1 MKDFLVQL
9 DWFWFRHGTFILFSI
24 VVLLV
29 ILAIGFYPTWKDSR
43 ARKRKERAEA
53 ELLKSR
59 EQVLREWIS
68 KMTAQGFRQQ
78 PILGYVDFYDF
89 KKGFGFLRDKKG
101 GSYYVSR
108 ESFEN
113 FEAPE
118 AGQYYYFFAQR
129 KIKDKHATVISM
141 TRDPARYEQR
151 HVSAK
156 GASRV
161 MCSACGHTMTPRA
174 VFSCGCYVGSCC
186 PFCGAVYKDP
196 HTSYTDF

>member
-24 VVLLV
+24 VALLV
-29 ILAIGFYPTWKDSR
+29 ILAIGFYPTWKDRR
-43 ARKRKERAEA
+43 AR
-53 ELLKSR
+53 KSR

-129 KIKDKHATVISM
+129 KNKDKHATVISM

-174 VFSCGCYVGSCC
+174 VFHYGCYVGSCC
-186 PFCGAVYKDP
+186 PFCGAEYENP
-196 HTSYTDF
+196 HISYTDF